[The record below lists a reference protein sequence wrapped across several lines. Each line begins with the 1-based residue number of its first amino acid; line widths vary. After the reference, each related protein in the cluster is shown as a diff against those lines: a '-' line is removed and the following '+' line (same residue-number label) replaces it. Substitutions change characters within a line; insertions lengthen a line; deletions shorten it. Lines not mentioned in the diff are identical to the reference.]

1 RRNLLYLLRKIPGR
15 SAATAEED
23 VDIAVRHAVLK
34 FPAPLVKEAI
44 ANLAQ
49 LKHEKAEQ
57 TLITLLEDLQK
68 ILLAPENS
76 AYAPRETR
84 LLLDRAV
91 AALARFGTPA
101 ARRAVVDH
109 AFRKEAGLG
118 DTFSRLSELAGQ
130 DMSGD
135 PELVERLLAAFKA
148 HAPRRLFGI

>member
-1 RRNLLYLLRKIPGR
+1 ELLRELKRERRRLLLLLLEVHGAPAREAALDRLQPAFGQAVGDEKWYFRRNLLYLLRKIPGR

-49 LKHEKAEQ
+49 LKHEKAEK

-76 AYAPRETR
+76 AYDPRETR

-91 AALARFGTPA
+91 A
-101 ARRAVVDH
+101 
-109 AFRKEAGLG
+109 
-118 DTFSRLSELAGQ
+118 
-130 DMSGD
+130 
-135 PELVERLLAAFKA
+135 
-148 HAPRRLFGI
+148 